1 MIRQVHPPGH
11 GYDSAVPEPPLGQP
25 GDGRENDS
33 VTASQVSYVN
43 EHCAYGEL
51 PRPDRRA
58 LTELLSTAF
67 PIGKSAHKL
76 WRDFRDTTAFV
87 RRMADAPEGGPA
99 QGILGGAIVMSYPQ
113 EQFDY
118 LAYIAVL
125 PEYRRQGGFLRRGP
139 RPHHGTQLL
148 HSIYD
153 VMRSRV
159 SASRLQQYLMIEPT
173 GQAALKF
180 YLNAL
185 PANEYPLKF
194 YEEDRVITVAYDGF
208 ML

>member
-1 MIRQVHPPGH
+1 MGTIRLCPNPRWGN
-11 GYDSAVPEPPLGQP
+11 LGT
-25 GDGRENDS
+25 GWENDL
-33 VTASQVSYVN
+33 VAASQVSYVN

-58 LTELLSTAF
+58 LTEVLSTSF
-67 PIGKSAHKL
+67 PIGKSGHKL
-76 WRDFRDTTAFV
+76 WRDFPDTTAFV
-87 RRMADAPEGGPA
+87 RRIADAPEGGPA

-113 EQFDY
+113 EQYDY

-125 PEYRRQGGFLRRGP
+125 PEYRRQGGFLRRGL
-139 RPHHGTQLL
+139 RPHHGTELL

-173 GQAALKF
+173 Q
-180 YLNAL
+180 L
-185 PANEYPLKF
+185 PPTRSCSPASRPLKAWL
-194 YEEDRVITVAYDGF
+194 DSACTWRMSGCC
-208 ML
+208 